1 MLSAERLVLRGAR
14 PQSLRPVHEAV
25 RMPPFMPVAAG
36 GLSGRPRCRIFPVGR
51 LWVLQ
56 MEPASAWFVGE
67 GPVGPPPRL
76 EFPTLAAAVA
86 HAEHRGYDY
95 RIITPSPVACIAD
108 RGRRLPS
115 QSDRRAAA
123 QWGRGQNATE
133 H

>member
-14 PQSLRPVHEAV
+14 PQPLRPVHETV
-25 RMPPFMPVAAG
+25 RMPPFMPAAAG

-51 LWVLQ
+51 LWLLQ

-67 GPVGPPPRL
+67 GPVGSPPRL
-76 EFPTLAAAVA
+76 EFPTLGAAVA
-86 HAEHRGYDY
+86 HAEQHGYEY
-95 RIITPSPVACIAD
+95 RIITPSPVACIAH

-115 QSDRRAAA
+115 LSDRRAAA
-123 QWGRGQNATE
+123 YWGRGQNATE